1 MQHDRT
7 VMSEQQSALQGYHLN
22 DKQIYST
29 LFAVDQ
35 YSSKKRIDEKEKE
48 RQNRITIKQIY
59 K

>member
-35 YSSKKRIDEKEKE
+35 YSSKKRIDEKERE
-48 RQNRITIKQIY
+48 T
-59 K
+59 